1 MVKTAG
7 KIFWI
12 VLLTVCGVLSV
23 SAADD
28 MSGSA
33 ASLKNFALPEY
44 SKSTGRLQF
53 ILYGDTARN
62 LGALVVLTQPKV
74 DIVRNEVSNIL
85 DVVSLAHALPYP
97 LTWTAGQVADF
108 WKDKKHSQALIF
120 ADSAEYDKNLR
131 MLRGDAPVHY
141 RSREM
146 SVDGVGFDAD
156 QDRKFV
162 HVRSKVRVVIYPDA
176 RRRSAPSAEKERKP
190 ERKPEQKTE
199 KKTEKKTNQEK
210 K

>member
-7 KIFWI
+7 KIFGI
-12 VLLTVCGVLSV
+12 VLLTLGGFLT
-23 SAADD
+23 APGADD
-28 MSGSA
+28 LSGSA
-33 ASLKNFALPEY
+33 AAMKNFALPEY
-44 SKSTGRLQF
+44 SRSSGRLQF
-53 ILYGDTARN
+53 ILYGETARN
-62 LGALVVLTQPKV
+62 LGALVFLTLPKV
-74 DIVRNEVSNIL
+74 DIVKNEVSNIL
-85 DVVSLAHALPYP
+85 DVVSLAKVQPYP

-120 ADSAEYDKNLR
+120 ADTAEYDKNLR
-131 MLRGDAPVHY
+131 MLRGDTPVHY
-141 RSREM
+141 RSPEM

-176 RRRSAPSAEKERKP
+176 RRRSAPSAAEK
-190 ERKPEQKTE
+190 
-199 KKTEKKTNQEK
+199 EKKTNQEK